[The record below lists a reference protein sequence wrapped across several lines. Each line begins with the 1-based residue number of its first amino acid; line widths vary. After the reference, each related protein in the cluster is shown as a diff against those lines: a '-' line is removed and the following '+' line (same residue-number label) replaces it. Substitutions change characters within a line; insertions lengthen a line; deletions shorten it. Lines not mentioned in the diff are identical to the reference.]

1 MAVKK
6 KNGSVALKV
15 ILVLLA
21 LFIAG
26 GVFLFFFWDRKPP
39 EVIPVDQTVE
49 YGGKLKID
57 DLVEANDNRSKKVA
71 LTFDSVSPEEVEVSQ
86 DGTSFTF
93 PKVGEYTI
101 KITGR
106 DDFKNKTSTKVI
118 VKVIDETPPEFVQVE
133 KKYTVVYGESIPV
146 VNQAPENETE
156 TEESTES
163 TQTQIATPGNEL
175 GADDTEVSENEPAD
189 TTVTTET
196 TETKAGEGTDEDPEI
211 VEQITVAVKD
221 VASDNITLSVNNVK
235 PLEKQGEES
244 YFLEDGKVSFS
255 RIGGYELE
263 IKAEDE
269 SGNAAMAN
277 ALVEVLD
284 KTAPVFAESEEK
296 YDIAYGKEIKAV
308 QKDNVDSTKNTIYVK
323 AVDEISPVTL
333 KIAKVVPQG
342 GLTEDSFTLDKGVAV
357 FNKLG
362 TYEVTLKAIDDS
374 KNSAKKTMT
383 VNVVDKTKPE
393 FAGLPKII
401 SLTDK
406 DTEYNWSQGVTAK
419 DEIDGDL
426 TAGIEIKAK
435 AVKFGTPGKYMVSYS
450 VKDAAG
456 NKQEKTVNVNI
467 EDKTPPVLTVPQSFV
482 VKAGDPAPDYAK
494 GAKAKDAVDGEVTVS
509 VDASAVNLQAPGS
522 YTVTYSAGDKS
533 GNMVTKVSTVT
544 VQ

>member
-6 KNGSVALKV
+6 KKGSVALKV

-26 GVFLFFFWDRKPP
+26 GVFLFFFWDRTPP

-86 DGTSFTF
+86 DGTLFTF

-133 KKYTVVYGESIPV
+133 KKYTVVYGESLPV
-146 VNQAPENETE
+146 VNQEPANDVETDE
-156 TEESTES
+156 PTES
-163 TQTQIATPGNEL
+163 TQSQTATPGNEL
-175 GADDTEVSENEPAD
+175 GAADTEVTENEPAD
-189 TTVTTET
+189 TTVTTEAK
-196 TETKAGEGTDEDPEI
+196 TEEAQSEDSEI
-211 VEQITVAVKD
+211 VEQITVSVKD
-221 VASDNITLSVNNVK
+221 AASDNITLSVNNVK

-269 SGNAAMAN
+269 SGNVAMAN
-277 ALVEVLD
+277 ALIEVLD
-284 KTAPVFAESEEK
+284 KTAPVFAESEET
-296 YDIAYGKEIKAV
+296 YEIAYGKEIKAV
-308 QKDNVDSTKNTIYVK
+308 QKDKVDSTKNTIYVK
-323 AVDEISPVTL
+323 AVDEISSVTL

-342 GLTEDSFTLDKGVAV
+342 DLKEDSFTLDKGVAV

-362 TYEVTLKAIDDS
+362 TYEITLKAVDES

-393 FAGLPKII
+393 FEGLPKII

-426 TAGIEIKAK
+426 TAAIEIKAK
-435 AVKFGTPGKYMVSYS
+435 AVKFGIPGKYMVSYS

-456 NKQEKTVNVNI
+456 NKQEKTVTVNI

-509 VDASAVNLQAPGS
+509 VDASAVNLQVPGA

>member
-1 MAVKK
+1 
-6 KNGSVALKV
+6 
-15 ILVLLA
+15 
-21 LFIAG
+21 
-26 GVFLFFFWDRKPP
+26 
-39 EVIPVDQTVE
+39 
-49 YGGKLKID
+49 
-57 DLVEANDNRSKKVA
+57 
-71 LTFDSVSPEEVEVSQ
+71 
-86 DGTSFTF
+86 
-93 PKVGEYTI
+93 
-101 KITGR
+101 
-106 DDFKNKTSTKVI
+106 
-118 VKVIDETPPEFVQVE
+118 
-133 KKYTVVYGESIPV
+133 
-146 VNQAPENETE
+146 
-156 TEESTES
+156 
-163 TQTQIATPGNEL
+163 
-175 GADDTEVSENEPAD
+175 
-189 TTVTTET
+189 
-196 TETKAGEGTDEDPEI
+196 
-211 VEQITVAVKD
+211 
-221 VASDNITLSVNNVK
+221 
-235 PLEKQGEES
+235 
-244 YFLEDGKVSFS
+244 
-255 RIGGYELE
+255 
-263 IKAEDE
+263 
-269 SGNAAMAN
+269 MAN